1 MVRKWRSKQWRAAHP
16 LSFRDRVGAGSG
28 RVIKAIRKLIGK
40 ITGTG
45 SLTYLDL
52 AAVFKS
58 IQRIE
63 GDYCE
68 FGVYTGRS
76 FVHAYKAITRRE
88 KMRTTRFFAFDSF
101 EGLPEP
107 GEADSVYKE
116 FAKGGLAATKEEF
129 VANLVKLKS
138 TRRA

>member
-1 MVRKWRSKQWRAAHP
+1 
-16 LSFRDRVGAGSG
+16 
-28 RVIKAIRKLIGK
+28 
-40 ITGTG
+40 
-45 SLTYLDL
+45 
-52 AAVFKS
+52 
-58 IQRIE
+58 
-63 GDYCE
+63 
-68 FGVYTGRS
+68 
-76 FVHAYKAITRRE
+76 
-88 KMRTTRFFAFDSF
+88 MRTTRFFAFDSF